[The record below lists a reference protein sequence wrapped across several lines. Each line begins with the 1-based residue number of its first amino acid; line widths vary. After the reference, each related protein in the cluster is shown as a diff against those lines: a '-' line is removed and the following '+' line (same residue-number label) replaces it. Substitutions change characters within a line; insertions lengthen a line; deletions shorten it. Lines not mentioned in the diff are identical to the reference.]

1 MKKIVIK
8 NKFRFICFLLVVFT
22 LLSILLVSVSNYG
35 KVYSKSYDRFITYY
49 VKSGDTLWEIADS
62 NNINNKDLRKL
73 IYEIR
78 ELNDIDSNLFIGQEI
93 IIPL

>member
-22 LLSILLVSVSNYG
+22 LLSILLVSVSDFG
-35 KVYSKSYDRFITYY
+35 KVYSKSYDRFATYF
-49 VKSGDTLWEIADS
+49 VESGDTLWEIAEK

-73 IYEIR
+73 IFEIR
-78 ELNDIDSNLFIGQEI
+78 ELNGIDSNLYIGQEI